1 MLSTAILFLWLHP
14 IASSI
19 RKAIMDTE
27 MAVVESTAFRP
38 AKRRKFTRN
47 RRGAESDD
55 LQASRLDTDSPDTD
69 SEEPIAPLADI
80 VRLRKTKM
88 RRNGI
93 EFSNMGTRSSEP
105 PPASSADQA
114 VVDSEKERLK
124 AITDRFVAHSG
135 QVVDVDRHMFVLL
148 SIVMS

>member
-1 MLSTAILFLWLHP
+1 
-14 IASSI
+14 
-19 RKAIMDTE
+19 MDTKLT
-27 MAVVESTAFRP
+27 AVKSTAFRP

-47 RRGAESDD
+47 RRAPESDE
-55 LQASRLDTDSPDTD
+55 LQPPRLDSDSLDND
-69 SEEPIAPLADI
+69 SEALIAPVADI
-80 VRLRKTKM
+80 LRLRKTKT

-93 EFSNMGTRSSEP
+93 EFSNIRTRSSEP
-105 PPASSADQA
+105 PPASCADQA

-148 SIVMS
+148 SIVMIIAGRK